1 MADAGGGVFALLPQC
16 VTSPTPCGRLA
27 RASRETCKHKLQE
40 RVLRHIRDAELPYGS
55 RSSRLSLACP
65 TSRRRDA
72 TATMISNVNTNNPAV
87 KRIMREAREVRAAT
101 PATLCLGG
109 CVHHAT

>member
-1 MADAGGGVFALLPQC
+1 
-16 VTSPTPCGRLA
+16 
-27 RASRETCKHKLQE
+27 
-40 RVLRHIRDAELPYGS
+40 
-55 RSSRLSLACP
+55 
-65 TSRRRDA
+65 
-72 TATMISNVNTNNPAV
+72 MITNVNTNNPAV